1 MNELTNIVVAND
13 ERMTS
18 LQIAEVTGKAHK
30 NVMQAIR
37 KMETAWVKVQGLKF
51 QLLQKEVE
59 VNNGGHKMQPYYSL
73 TKEECLYIATKFN
86 DEARA
91 KLVRRW
97 KELEEA
103 RRPAVP
109 QNYLEALK
117 AMVRIEEQK
126 QQLAIENQ
134 KQQEQIVDI
143 SRENVELGNKI
154 TEMLPKVS
162 YYDKILE
169 SKSTMTVTQIA
180 QDYGMS
186 AVKMNRILAELKI
199 QRKVQ
204 GQWILY
210 NNYVPCG
217 YVHSRAVDIVR
228 ADGRRDVKYNTE
240 WTVKGRIFLYNKLK
254 ESNIIPLI
262 EQDIKKEPVQQA
274 LNL

>member
-134 KQQEQIVDI
+134 KQQEQIADI

-210 NNYVPCG
+210 NNYVACG
-217 YVHSRAVDIVR
+217 YVHSKAVDIVR

-262 EQDIKKEPVQQA
+262 EQDIKREPVQHA